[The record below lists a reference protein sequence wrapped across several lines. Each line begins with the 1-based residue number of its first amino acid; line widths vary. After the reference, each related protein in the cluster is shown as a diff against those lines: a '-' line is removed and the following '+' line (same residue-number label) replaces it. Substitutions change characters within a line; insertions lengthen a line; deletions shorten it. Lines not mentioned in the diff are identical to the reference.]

1 VRLANLSFEDW
12 LEHAFGREVRI
23 QQAAWFFDQ
32 GCDWWDQEPAAA
44 EAYLTRLLGR
54 PEPASPYSE
63 GILRKLL

>member
-1 VRLANLSFEDW
+1 
-12 LEHAFGREVRI
+12 VRI
-23 QQAAWFFDQ
+23 QQVAWFFDQ